1 MKLTPLSIKQQ
12 QFNKSMR
19 GYNKDEVQLYLERLS
34 DEFERMQSENEK
46 NKRELEEAR
55 EKLAE
60 YHKIE
65 KNLQETL
72 LKAYE
77 SSNKAVETAKKQTAL
92 MTKEAEIKAS
102 QIVDKAKESADS
114 IRNAVL
120 NLREEK
126 NIILAR
132 LKALVNSQAN
142 LLEVKLVAA
151 DKEPE
156 PVQKISNPGAV
167 DIDIDN
173 IVDKLL

>member
-12 QFNKSMR
+12 QFNKSLR
-19 GYNKDEVQLYLERLS
+19 GYNKDEVLLYLERLS

-92 MTKEAEIKAS
+92 MTKEAEIKAF
-102 QIVDKAKESADS
+102 QIIEKAKESADS

-142 LLEVKLVAA
+142 LLEVKLISA

-156 PVQKISNPGAV
+156 PIQKVSNPGNV